1 MLSFLP
7 PGLAPE
13 FAMILL
19 ACSALTSLITA
30 AFGAG
35 GGVMLLALMA
45 MWVPPAAIIPVH
57 GMIQLGS
64 NAGRMAMTW
73 RHVDWRVIG
82 AFLPGVVLGAI
93 VGSLVLVRLP
103 AWLWQVT
110 IAAFILYLCWAPKLP
125 ALALGRGG
133 IFAASALTSFIS
145 LFVGATGPLVA
156 AFIRQIHSDRFVTV
170 STFATA
176 MTLQH
181 LPKAMVFG
189 FAGFVFRDWLWF
201 MVAMIS
207 CGFLGTWIG
216 LKILGRLENRTF
228 QRVFNLLL
236 TVLAL
241 RLLWLAWVQWAG

>member
-1 MLSFLP
+1 
-7 PGLAPE
+7 
-13 FAMILL
+13 MILL

-110 IAAFILYLCWAPKLP
+110 IAAFILYLCWASKLP
-125 ALALGRGG
+125 RLPVGRGG
-133 IFAASALTSFIS
+133 IFAASALASFIS
-145 LFVGATGPLVA
+145 LLVGATGALVG
-156 AFIRQIHSDRFVTV
+156 AFIRQIHSARFVTV

-176 MTLQH
+176 M
-181 LPKAMVFG
+181 
-189 FAGFVFRDWLWF
+189 
-201 MVAMIS
+201 S
-207 CGFLGTWIG
+207 
-216 LKILGRLENRTF
+216 
-228 QRVFNLLL
+228 
-236 TVLAL
+236 
-241 RLLWLAWVQWAG
+241 